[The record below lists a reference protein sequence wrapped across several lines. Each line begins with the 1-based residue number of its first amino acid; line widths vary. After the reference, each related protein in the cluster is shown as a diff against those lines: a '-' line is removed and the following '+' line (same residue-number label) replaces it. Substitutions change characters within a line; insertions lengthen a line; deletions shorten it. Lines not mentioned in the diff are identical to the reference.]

1 MRLLA
6 VDIRNMEIT
15 ISSQTCL
22 NSVILC
28 QLFTAALTSPG
39 ANPSAQWEK
48 DTSSCVCLMQKEV
61 CETRGLSTPLS
72 LGSSHVHG
80 SIFSPL
86 SRTLFIFLSVL
97 ASTAHSLWHHG
108 LWRVSVFPHSL
119 GFRVPEFSVHLFILL
134 QLLATDSALVN
145 GRLPR
150 KGAVQCG
157 GFMGCTYNRSVAV
170 YCPWSK
176 PPPGVT

>member
-1 MRLLA
+1 
-6 VDIRNMEIT
+6 MEIT

-22 NSVILC
+22 NSVILY
-28 QLFTAALTSPG
+28 QLITAALTSPR
-39 ANPSAQWEK
+39 ANPSAQCEK
-48 DTSSCVCLMQKEV
+48 DTSSCIHLTQEEV

-80 SIFSPL
+80 SVFSPL
-86 SRTLFIFLSVL
+86 SRTLFIFLSAI

-134 QLLATDSALVN
+134 QLLTRH
-145 GRLPR
+145 RLCPHEWEAPYE
-150 KGAVQCG
+150 GGCAVWWIHGMRVQQIS
-157 GFMGCTYNRSVAV
+157 GCLLSFE
-170 YCPWSK
+170 
-176 PPPGVT
+176 